1 MTDSLVDAIANMR
14 EKEALQVVREMLQAG
29 EDPLKILDL
38 CREAMVIVGQRFENG
53 EYFLPELMLSGEILK
68 EIAALTQDSMESQG
82 PVKSLGKILIG
93 TVEGDLHD
101 IGKNIVTFLL
111 DVNGFEVMD
120 LGIDVPAQKFV
131 ESIRDFQPAIVG
143 LSGFLTLAF
152 DSMKSTVT
160 AIEEAGLRDQV
171 KIMIGGGLVDEKI
184 MTYTGA
190 DAYGTDAMVAVSL
203 SRGWTGGE

>member
-14 EKEALQVVREMLQAG
+14 EKEALQVVGEMLQAG

-171 KIMIGGGLVDEKI
+171 KIMVGGGLVDEKI
-184 MTYTGA
+184 MIYTGA
-190 DAYGTDAMVAVSL
+190 DAYGTDAMAAVSL